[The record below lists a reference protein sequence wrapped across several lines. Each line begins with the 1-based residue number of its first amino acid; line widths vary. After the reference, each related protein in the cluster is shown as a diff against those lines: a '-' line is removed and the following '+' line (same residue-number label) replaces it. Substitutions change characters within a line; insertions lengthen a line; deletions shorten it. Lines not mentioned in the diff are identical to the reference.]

1 MRSSRPADGYDA
13 FVRASTVPLLRVAWL
28 LTGDS
33 HDAQDLVQETH
44 VRMASR
50 WGSITRHD
58 GDPTAYART
67 VLHRIHIDQWRLRQ
81 RRPERLVDTPPD
93 SGVGDGTDAADL
105 RLALT
110 DALARLTPKQRSV
123 LVLRYLEDR
132 SEAQTAAV
140 LGCSVNTVKS
150 QARHA
155 IVRLRQLNPQL
166 VADLEPAGKEA

>member
-1 MRSSRPADGYDA
+1 MRGAGPEASYDA
-13 FVRASTVPLLRVAWL
+13 FVRASTIPLLRVAWL
-28 LTGDS
+28 LTGD
-33 HDAQDLVQETH
+33 HHAAQDLVQETH

-67 VLHRIHIDQWRLRQ
+67 VLHRIHIDQWRRRR
-81 RRPERLVDTPPD
+81 RRPEHLVDAPPD
-93 SGVGDGTDAADL
+93 RGVDDGTDAADL

-110 DALARLTPKQRSV
+110 HALARLTPRQRSV

-132 SEAQTAAV
+132 TEAQTAAV
-140 LGCSVNTVKS
+140 LGCSVSTVKS

-155 IVRLRQLNPQL
+155 ILRLRQLNPQL
-166 VADLEPAGKEA
+166 VADLEPAGREA

>member
-1 MRSSRPADGYDA
+1 MRRSQPAEGYEA

-67 VLHRIHIDQWRLRQ
+67 VLHRIHIDQWRRRQ
-81 RRPERLVDTPPD
+81 RRPERLVEAAPD
-93 SGVGDGTDAADL
+93 SGVADGTDAAAL

-110 DALARLTPKQRSV
+110 DAMARLTPKQRSV
-123 LVLRYLEDR
+123 LVLRFGP
-132 SEAQTAAV
+132 TARC
-140 LGCSVNTVKS
+140 G
-150 QARHA
+150 
-155 IVRLRQLNPQL
+155 
-166 VADLEPAGKEA
+166 